1 MPNNANSI
9 AKTRFVFPRP
19 YPFSTLGTELWLAAG
34 LWLAIGCSHLL
45 AQETAAPQIDKN
57 AEMLARRT
65 IERLLLEDAFDAKLR
80 QRIWA
85 GGREVVGVGHY
96 EQSGGGTGRF
106 SLEMTIHDGDSRQT
120 LKQLSDGKLLWH
132 RAQVG
137 GNTSIRRVDIG
148 RIDEFERELW
158 AAQDAAKSLATPD
171 RLPSR
176 LLAGGLVELL
186 DQIANDFSLRL
197 GKGTVEK
204 QPVWILRGTLCAEA
218 RKRLQGMPSQAPEA
232 LSSLCPTEVRIA
244 IAATPDANGFG
255 AGLPI
260 RIEFWS
266 APVADSPVSLQATLV
281 STSSSDSDS
290 TSATDAP
297 AGRLI
302 SLLEVYSMR
311 KIEASP
317 VERFLYVA
325 DDRAGTFVNDTQR
338 YLDRVRRP

>member
-9 AKTRFVFPRP
+9 AKTRFVFPRRS
-19 YPFSTLGTELWLAAG
+19 PFWTLGAG
-34 LWLAIGCSHLL
+34 LWLAIGCSRLL

-57 AEMLARRT
+57 AELLARRT
-65 IERLLLEDAFDAKLR
+65 IERLVLEDAFDAKLR

-148 RIDEFERELW
+148 RIDEYERELW
-158 AAQDAAKSLATPD
+158 ASLDAAKSLAAPA

-186 DQIANDFSLRL
+186 DQIASDFTLRL

-204 QPVWILRGTLCAEA
+204 QPVWILRGTLRSDA
-218 RKRLQGMPSQAPEA
+218 RKRIQSLPGQAAEM

-266 APVADSPVSLQATLV
+266 APVANSPVSLQATLV
-281 STSSSDSDS
+281 STGSPQDNDPS
-290 TSATDAP
+290 SATDAP

-311 KIEASP
+311 KIQPSP
-317 VERFLYVA
+317 VERFLNVA
-325 DDRAGTFVNDTQR
+325 DDRTGTFVNDTQR
-338 YLDRVRRP
+338 YLDRLKKP